1 MSSKI
6 VAWEL
11 KLTWDDG
18 TVNDVSNYVPSHTSG
33 AIETFIDYWEE
44 RYSDDEEEGDEEDD
58 VHPSFDP
65 VLKNER

>member
-18 TVNDVSNYVPSHTSG
+18 TVNDVSNYVPIYVSK
-33 AIETFIDYWEE
+33 AIEQFSDYWEE
-44 RYSDDEEEGDEEDD
+44 RYNDDDYGDDEEEELRSERAC
-58 VHPSFDP
+58 
-65 VLKNER
+65 NE